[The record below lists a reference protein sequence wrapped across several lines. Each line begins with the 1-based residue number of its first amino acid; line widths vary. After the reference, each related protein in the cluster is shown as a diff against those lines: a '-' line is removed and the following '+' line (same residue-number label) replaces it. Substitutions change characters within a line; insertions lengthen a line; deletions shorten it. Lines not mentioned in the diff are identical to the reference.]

1 VGSIFFI
8 FLNFGRISKLSKEG
22 GSFMTEEEIFDRV
35 RSLMEKLDKDQ
46 ELQDLTERNGLDVKS
61 SLRLNPTTKDNVA
74 IAVTAL
80 LLAKN
85 SNDPRY
91 TQLVRLGMDHRSL
104 KADLV
109 DAYKAQAQQLIQK
122 YKTSTSP
129 AV

>member
-1 VGSIFFI
+1 MS
-8 FLNFGRISKLSKEG
+8 
-22 GSFMTEEEIFDRV
+22 EEEIFKRV
-35 RSLMEKLDKDQ
+35 AALMEKLDRDQ

-74 IAVTAL
+74 IAMTAL

-91 TQLVRLGMDHRSL
+91 EELVQKGLDHRTL

-109 DAYKAQAQQLIQK
+109 DAYKTQAQQLIQK
-122 YKTSTSP
+122 YKASSI
-129 AV
+129 V

>member
-1 VGSIFFI
+1 
-8 FLNFGRISKLSKEG
+8 
-22 GSFMTEEEIFDRV
+22 MTEEEIFDRV

>member
-1 VGSIFFI
+1 
-8 FLNFGRISKLSKEG
+8 
-22 GSFMTEEEIFDRV
+22 MTEEEIFGKV
-35 RSLMEKLDKDQ
+35 KTLMEKLDKDQ

-91 TQLVRLGMDHRSL
+91 TQLSRLGMDHRTL

-109 DAYKAQAQQLIQK
+109 EAYKAQAQQLIQK
-122 YKTSTSP
+122 YKTATSDM
-129 AV
+129 V